1 MRVLIAGAGGQLG
14 RALVASAPPS
24 VELHAFTHAELDVSD
39 ASAVRTRV
47 SAVAPDA
54 IINAAAYTAV
64 DRAESEHETARRIN
78 VDGAQFLARA
88 AEEAGARLLHVSTD
102 FVFDGASSHPYA
114 PAAPTNPLSVYGRT
128 KRDGEV
134 AVLGILGSN
143 GIVLRTSWVYAA
155 AGSNFLLTMMRMMS
169 ERGAVRVVADQIG
182 TPTAAR
188 SVAEVLWR
196 ISGRPDISGVL
207 HWSDAG
213 VASWYDFAVAIHEE
227 AAARG
232 LLGSAVTVTAIAT
245 DDYPTAARRPRFS
258 VLDSRQTMAALG
270 VAPEHWRVELRAV
283 LGELARA

>member
-1 MRVLIAGAGGQLG
+1 MRVMIVGAGGQVG
-14 RALVASAPPS
+14 RALVDRAPPS
-24 VELHAFTHAELDVSD
+24 IELHALGHAELDISD
-39 ASAVRTRV
+39 ESAVRARV
-47 SAVAPDA
+47 SAIAPDA

-64 DRAESEHETARRIN
+64 DRAESEHKTARRVN
-78 VDGAQFLARA
+78 VDGTQFLARA
-88 AEEAGARLLHVSTD
+88 AKEAGARMLHVSTD
-102 FVFDGASSHPYA
+102 YVFDGASSCPYA

-134 AVLGILGSN
+134 AVLETLGAN

-169 ERGAVRVVADQIG
+169 ERGAVRVVADQFG
-182 TPTAAR
+182 APTAAR

-196 ISGRPDISGVL
+196 ISGRPDISGIL

-232 LLGSAVTVTAIAT
+232 LLRSAVTVTPIAT
-245 DDYPTAARRPRFS
+245 DDYPTIARRPRFS
-258 VLDSRQTMAALG
+258 VLDVRQTMAALG
-270 VAPEHWRVELRAV
+270 VVPAHWRVELRTV